1 MPERRGFMTR
11 LLAPFELAAGR
22 RLAVAGVAGIML
34 TAPLS
39 LEQAINPRLAV
50 GWVLTLL
57 GAALAI
63 ACCLDAW
70 TPPAWLARAATF
82 ICLVFCVATAALGVS
97 QTIASLATDDQQLSC
112 GDDVG
117 PDTIIG
123 GQQLLAGINPFTNF
137 NVLTAERQ
145 LGCPQLKVTPLRAG
159 SFASNVSPPN
169 NVAIQAAAESALAGH
184 PDPGLLVSFNYP
196 AGTAFTGILGPHG
209 LTVISP
215 LAMLFAVVA
224 VVRRMPAGLR
234 RASALALG
242 AQTGALAMVGVVR
255 PDAIVA
261 ALLIIACTQRRSL
274 YGGLA
279 LGLACATKQTAWFIA
294 PALLAL
300 AWREEKSDGLR
311 YATGTLIGFAVVNAV
326 FIVATPTAWL
336 HDVLGPQT
344 SPEFPFGMGPAA
356 FFGSGPSYPPALAA
370 LTALMLLAVAGGTAM
385 CLFAPRRWAAAGVIV
400 ASLGLWVGPR
410 SLGFYVAL
418 LGLIAV
424 STVAG
429 SEAARAGVTRSLR
442 YTRTVWSQK
451 AKTSGTITSTL

>member
-39 LEQAINPRLAV
+39 LEQAITPRLAV

-57 GAALAI
+57 GAALAV
-63 ACCLDAW
+63 ACCRDAW
-70 TPPAWLARAATF
+70 TPPAWVARAATF

-159 SFASNVSPPN
+159 TFASNVSPPN

-300 AWREEKSDGLR
+300 AWREDSGDGTR
-311 YATGTLIGFAVVNAV
+311 YGIGALIGFAVVNV
-326 FIVATPTAWL
+326 SFIAEAPAAWL
-336 HDVLGPQT
+336 RSVSAPEL
-344 SPEFPFGMGPAA
+344 SPAFPIGVGPAGI
-356 FFGSGPSYPPALAA
+356 FGTGPSPPAALALLSALGLAA
-370 LTALMLLAVAGGTAM
+370 IVGGTM
-385 CLFAPRRWAAAGVIV
+385 WCLFARRGWAPAGVIIAGV
-400 ASLGLWVGPR
+400 GLWVGPR